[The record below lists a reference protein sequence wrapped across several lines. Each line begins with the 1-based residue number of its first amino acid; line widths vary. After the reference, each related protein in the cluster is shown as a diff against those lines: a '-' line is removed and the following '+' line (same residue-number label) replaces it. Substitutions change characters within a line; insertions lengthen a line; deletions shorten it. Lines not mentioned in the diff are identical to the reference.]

1 MKYTSE
7 EKSHQAPTWQEILR
21 DGELS
26 PPDSLWEAIEAQ
38 LPEKKPRRILPI
50 WWSAP
55 LLRIASGL
63 LLTLGTAAALYIW
76 QGRDIHTLS
85 SNKETTTKQT
95 QTEKEHLAVPKLA
108 QIDKSTN
115 LSLSSPVRETHV
127 QLATHEVVNG
137 KMRKLVANTLI
148 PRSSSTWMEIDK
160 EDAFDPTKSKEILPL
175 NRLAWVD
182 YGSRFSQNRRRFL
195 AVPSVEIEEKK
206 EEEPIVAQ
214 KAWIQVGG
222 GISPFNPQMELADF
236 PTVASRAIL
245 NTLADNKVNMNT
257 NAGGGITVAETPNGL
272 TNKNRYESLLSR
284 PSQTF
289 RMGVASQWAGT
300 IGKRIAPRW
309 QVETGI
315 RWMNGSTSSSGN
327 VFTFDEST
335 GDIQPFFETSYLAEN
350 NVNRNALSTVIA
362 ATERTDVNFQ
372 YIAIPLQIGY
382 MIPFT
387 AQWQAVLYTGVS
399 TDFFRSYGRQLE
411 GEPIEKVYQP
421 SNSQF
426 RPVTWSGIAGAKIA
440 RTFQKNWQVSVGAQ
454 VQESLSSGLDYSSSA
469 TFRPRMFGVQYGLGY
484 VF

>member
-95 QTEKEHLAVPKLA
+95 QTEKQHLALPKLA
-108 QIDKSTN
+108 QIEKGTN
-115 LSLSSPVRETHV
+115 LSPSSPTRETHG
-127 QLATHEVVNG
+127 QLATNELANG
-137 KMRKLVANTLI
+137 RMRKLVANSLI
-148 PRSSSTWMEIDK
+148 PRSSSPWIEIDK
-160 EDAFDPTKSKEILPL
+160 EDAFDATKSTEILPL

-182 YGSRFSQNRRRFL
+182 YGSRFLQNRRRFL
-195 AVPSVEIEEKK
+195 AVPSVELEGKK
-206 EEEPIVAQ
+206 EEKPILTQ

-236 PTVASRAIL
+236 PTVASTAIL
-245 NTLADNKVNMNT
+245 NTLADNKMNMNV
-257 NAGGGITVAETPNGL
+257 GGGITVAETPNGL
-272 TNKNRYESLLSR
+272 TDKNRYESLLSR

-300 IGKRIAPRW
+300 VGKRIAPRW
-309 QVETGI
+309 QIETGV

-327 VFTFDEST
+327 VFTFDEAT
-335 GDIQPFFETSYLAEN
+335 GDIQPFFETSYLADN
-350 NVNRNALSTVIA
+350 NENRNALSTVLA
-362 ATERTDVNFQ
+362 ATEQTDVNFQ

-387 AQWQAVLYTGVS
+387 AQWQAVLYTGIS
-399 TDFFRSYGRQLE
+399 TDFFRNYGRQLE
-411 GEPIEKVYQP
+411 GESIEKVYQP